1 MIGLHCGERERVS
14 LAPSRAICLRLSLL
28 SLSLPLIRHPTCDGP
43 PKTICERPFSRFLVY
58 VYVSAYIYV
67 YKLAQSLC
75 VSLVIKRPAIF
86 NKEPPVVVA
95 VISRARTRV
104 SFSLFRENEGEGG
117 VYSAV
122 AVINYVL

>member
-1 MIGLHCGERERVS
+1 MERESFSRS
-14 LAPSRAICLRLSLL
+14 LPRNLSASVAPL

-104 SFSLFRENEGEGG
+104 SFSLFRQNEGEGG